1 MGIVSFGATTVN
13 VEAKTLLNPVKGGS
27 VYRQYNANNSDSH
40 RYSYLLRGTTN
51 SGYLPDVTNLQNYRS
66 KGKYHTNKGWD
77 INSPFRNDAPQGDG
91 GLEMTHSVFGSL
103 TYFHE
108 VGGKTYLR
116 ISGTAVNPQYF
127 HHTKAN
133 QQVAVMTR
141 EDGRNNQIKVWKA
154 SPINL
159 TSSASF
165 DFGFGN
171 VYGEN
176 DWRAVAKVG
185 GRNYGLHVTNDP
197 YPLTAETI
205 DGVHGLSR
213 YYDYGNINLLDNNYR
228 SGINRNQ
235 VTKLAG
241 LGIVGGRV
249 TDSPGVTYVMDY
261 TGFVVDIPVTALVSD
276 PKTKHEYEFKIAKT
290 MTTPNG
296 HDARA
301 YVQPL
306 GMPTTKS
313 NSTRVA
319 DAGTGMVGNVVF
331 RPVSPSEVT
340 YRPMSDS
347 LRNFKQTSNF
357 VAEEF
362 NRSTLGGRPSTG
374 KVRDRSFSASS
385 SNPRMIGLGANF
397 GKKFGSH
404 MWHELNRASSN
415 VEHVEL
421 RHHGRGEVWVGWRAP
436 SIDSNRHVYTTAG
449 IAYSEVPTAKMSYTP
464 MSRTNFK
471 PVVVR
476 HVTVNNG
483 MPQQPFKVETHIR
496 EKDVYGF
503 TFKPLD
509 ASELRKYG
517 SNLRYTGNVRF
528 GLDRTKPTVYIPS
541 GGRWYSNEFLYSA
554 ENGGSNTL
562 YVDIYY
568 EGSYTPPPTDEHG
581 QLLLRERHRLTGTQ
595 SNIVGTSV
603 DHRLGVGDSTSIS
616 RIRPY
621 GYVYSGTYRVDEYNS
636 SNSLT
641 SSRDLN
647 GTVHT
652 VTNRRADESW
662 TQWAMFYYNLRR
674 YNYEVEHVNART
686 GNKIEHNVSD
696 YITST
701 NPNSPT
707 RRTVYPLRGNQLPD
721 GYTYTGRYSV
731 GGSTRNGSS
740 YTIVYDDD
748 SNNLVVRFLYD
759 WNEPEETTKRFQG
772 DDTGSPRPLDTY
784 INAGLQTERD
794 VNGNVVNT
802 SIQANI
808 SAVIDTYEAPIAII
822 PKRTRLSFIQD
833 DGNSLTTTSVSSF
846 SPITLYNNE
855 FLDTL
860 RLDRRIGGSSDANG
874 NQPTRVT
881 VSGGIPMSTGSVSG
895 TEDLQDKALG
905 RSGAT
910 VGVNEDRDFVG
921 RWVDSGVTD
930 MRRWTPERAS
940 RVLSRDLVYSNIN
953 AINRITDVVAT
964 YEVDVYNRIKHN
976 YQPRVG
982 SDGLEFYEYTGSDI
996 LQGYYRYD
1004 SSGNRTGALRPT
1016 RVSQS
1021 TTLDIDDI
1029 GVNEYVDAEGFKVG
1043 AGQVAPAQF
1052 KVASELF
1059 DDGGRTIKGYSS
1071 EALPNYGAVDPVVTK
1086 EDTSYNV
1093 NRNMGDTPRVD
1104 YYEEFGYVPFHT
1116 EDEVATQQAIPVGG
1130 KVTYVNPYEYFL
1142 FPTVDR
1148 LSVMEGSGNTVSEIR
1163 NNVNRFRLE
1172 GLFDSDVKFTPEH
1185 SGFYMSEVDEIGE
1198 FESSIPNVTPDNK
1211 NHMRVNV
1218 TPVNQYNPVRPYEL
1232 TTRNYRTYHSL
1243 IGGSTSRY
1251 TPVDTLQSV
1260 DNFNKKLPVTYVY
1273 GLSEFLLDDVVAVG
1287 KDTGY
1292 PVVSQAGTIDSDYVT
1307 RYTSDNGVAPSE
1319 SDKLVTSNNGSI
1331 YLIPIHNEGQTVDDV
1346 YKTRLFVNQIGISQ
1360 FNLIDEDEITFE
1372 KYLYGRGDN
1381 VIYSGEREEVGV
1393 DGEFTQDQKVGQNAK
1408 PETTTQINGTRTS
1421 NNKEVN
1427 DKVLDEE

>member
-1 MGIVSFGATTVN
+1 MGIVSFGATTVK
-13 VEAKTLLNPVKGGS
+13 VEARTLLEPVKGGS

-51 SGYLPDVTNLQNYRS
+51 SGYLPDVMNIQNYKS
-66 KGKYHTNKGWD
+66 KGRYHTNKGWN
-77 INSPFRNDAPQGDG
+77 INSPFRNDAPKSDG
-91 GLEMTHSVFGSL
+91 GVEMSHAVFGSS

-108 VGGKTYLR
+108 VRGKKYLR
-116 ISGTAVNPQYF
+116 ISGTAVIPEYF

-141 EDGRNNQIKVWKA
+141 EDGRDDQIKVWKA
-154 SPINL
+154 TPINL

-165 DFGFGN
+165 DYGYGS
-171 VYGEN
+171 VYGEDN
-176 DWRAVAKVG
+176 WRALARVG
-185 GRNYGLHVTNDP
+185 SKNYGVHTTNDP

-205 DGVHGLSR
+205 DGVYGLSK
-213 YYDYGNINLLDNNYR
+213 YYDYENINLLDDGYH

-235 VTKLAG
+235 VSKLAG
-241 LGIVGGRV
+241 LGIVGGKLTR
-249 TDSPGVTYVMDY
+249 DPGVNYVMDY
-261 TGFVVDIPVTALVSD
+261 TGFVVDIPVNALVSD
-276 PKTKHEYEFKIAKT
+276 PKKEHGYEFKIAKT

-296 HDARA
+296 HDARV

-306 GMPTTKS
+306 GMPSTRVH
-313 NSTRVA
+313 STRVA
-319 DAGTGMVGNVVF
+319 DAETGSVGNMVF
-331 RPVSPSEVT
+331 RPVSPDDVT
-340 YRPMSDS
+340 YRPMPDA
-347 LRNFKQTSNF
+347 LRNFLQAYDF
-357 VAEEF
+357 VTEEYD
-362 NRSTLGGRPSTG
+362 RSTFRGRPSAG
-374 KVRDRSFSASS
+374 KVGDRSFPASYS
-385 SNPRMIGLGANF
+385 SPRMIGIGVDF
-397 GKKFGSH
+397 VPKFGRD
-404 MWHELNRASSN
+404 MWGELNRASSN
-415 VEHVEL
+415 VDHVEMK
-421 RHHGRGEVWVGWRAP
+421 HHGRGDVWVGWKAP
-436 SIDSNRHVYTTAG
+436 SIDKNRNVYTTAG
-449 IAYSEVPTAKMSYTP
+449 IAYSVMPSAKMTYIP
-464 MSRTNFK
+464 MNVTNFK

-476 HVTVNNG
+476 HVTVVDG

-496 EKDVYGF
+496 EKGVYGF
-503 TFKPLD
+503 TFKPLG
-509 ASELRKYG
+509 ASELRSYG
-517 SNLRYTGNVRF
+517 RNLRYTGDVRF
-528 GLDRTKPTVYIPS
+528 GLDRTKPTEYIPS

-554 ENGGSNTL
+554 ENGGNNTL

-568 EGSYTPPPTDEHG
+568 EGDTPPPPTLEHG
-581 QLLLRERHRLTGTQ
+581 DLLLRERHRLTGTQ

-603 DHRLGVGDSTSIS
+603 DHKLGVGDSASIS

-621 GYVYSGTYRVDEYNS
+621 GYVYSGSYRVDEYDSRNR
-636 SNSLT
+636 LT
-641 SSRDLN
+641 SSRDLS

-652 VTNRRADESW
+652 VTNRRVDESW

-674 YNYEVEHVNART
+674 YNYEVEHVNAST

-721 GYTYTGRYSV
+721 GYTYSGRYNV
-731 GGSTRNGSS
+731 DGVTRNGSS
-740 YTIVYDDD
+740 YTIVYDDESD
-748 SNNLVVRFLYD
+748 NLVVRFLYD

-772 DDTGSPRPLDTY
+772 DDTGEPRPVDTY
-784 INAGLQTERD
+784 INTGIQTNRD

-802 SIQANI
+802 SLQANT

-822 PKRTRLSFIQD
+822 PQRTRLAFRRD
-833 DGNSLTTTSVSSF
+833 DGIEPTNSTVSKSE
-846 SPITLYNNE
+846 PVTLYNNV
-855 FLDTL
+855 FLDSL
-860 RLDRRIGGSSDANG
+860 RLDRRIGGSIDANG
-874 NQPTRVT
+874 NQPARVT
-881 VSGGIPMSTGSVSG
+881 VTGGVPMSSGTVSG

-921 RWVDSGVTD
+921 RWLDSGVTD
-930 MRRWTPERAS
+930 MRRWTPEDALG
-940 RVLSRDLVYSNIN
+940 VLSRDLVYSNRN
-953 AINRITDVVAT
+953 QLNGITEVVAT

-976 YQPRVG
+976 YQPIVG

-996 LQGYYRYD
+996 LQGYYRYN
-1004 SSGNRTGALRPT
+1004 SSGNRIGNLQDAL
-1016 RVSQS
+1016 VSQTS
-1021 TTLDIDDI
+1021 VLDVTDI

-1071 EALPNYGAVDPVVTK
+1071 EALPNYGAVDPVVAK
-1086 EDTSYNV
+1086 GDTSYNV

-1116 EDEVATQQAIPVGG
+1116 EDEVMTQQAIPVGG

-1142 FPTVDR
+1142 FPTMSR
-1148 LSVMEGSGNTVSEIR
+1148 LSVMEESGNTVDDIT
-1163 NNVNRFRLE
+1163 NKVNRFRSE

-1198 FESSIPNVTPDNK
+1198 FESTIPNVTSDNK
-1211 NHMRVNV
+1211 NHMSSNV
-1218 TPVNQYNPVRPYEL
+1218 TPVNQYNPVRPDEL

-1260 DNFNKKLPVTYVY
+1260 DNFNKKLPITYVY
-1273 GLSEFLLDDVVAVG
+1273 GLREFLLDDVVAVG
-1287 KDTGY
+1287 QDTGY
-1292 PVVSQAGTIDSDYVT
+1292 PVVSQAGTIENDYVT
-1307 RYTSDNGVAPSE
+1307 RYTSDNGVAPSNT
-1319 SDKLVTSNNGSI
+1319 DKLVTTNKGSI
-1331 YLIPIHNEGQTVDDV
+1331 YLIPLNNKGQSIGDK
-1346 YKTRLFVNQIGISQ
+1346 YNTRMFVNQIGISQ

-1381 VIYSGEREEVGV
+1381 VIYSGEREEVEV
-1393 DGEFTQDQKVGQNAK
+1393 DGEFTKDQEVGQNAK

-1421 NNKEVN
+1421 NNKEIN
-1427 DKVLDEE
+1427 DKVLDDE